1 MLGSPNA
8 LGHVPIRPTPFSA
21 LAAAAAAWGGM
32 PWPGARQ
39 MAPFGPPGMFPGQGF
54 GGGHGGP
61 GGKRCIWQIVIRV
74 VFFKLAIFI
83 ITLFSWEF
91 LDIKTKKK

>member
-39 MAPFGPPGMFPGQGF
+39 MGPFGPPGMFPGQGF
-54 GGGHGGP
+54 GGGGHGGP
-61 GGKRCIWQIVIRV
+61 GGKNRNLYIWLEHHVI
-74 VFFKLAIFI
+74 K
-83 ITLFSWEF
+83 
-91 LDIKTKKK
+91 